1 MESTADNLGEL
12 RNAIARNAVMVLSL
26 PTEGALRH
34 HKTRFLADA
43 GDGFWVRSATADPA
57 LIKQL
62 IVSRRPAGV
71 AFRNG
76 EYKIIFTAEIQHWIP
91 NYGVGAARDDGDA
104 GPGGVAAMLLKF
116 PAEMRAIQRR
126 KSFRV
131 PVAGVVDLEIK
142 MWTMPEAAH
151 LRDTPALGREIA
163 CEPRDISV
171 GGIGLTIRATN

>member
-1 MESTADNLGEL
+1 
-12 RNAIARNAVMVLSL
+12 
-26 PTEGALRH
+26 
-34 HKTRFLADA
+34 
-43 GDGFWVRSATADPA
+43 
-57 LIKQL
+57 
-62 IVSRRPAGV
+62 
-71 AFRNG
+71 
-76 EYKIIFTAEIQHWIP
+76 
-91 NYGVGAARDDGDA
+91 DGDA

-151 LRDTPALGREIA
+151 LRDKPALGREIA

-171 GGIGLTIRATN
+171 GGIGLTIRATNGRPPNIATGDRVRVQLSHRGNTALLEGRVRYPPRATKDSSFRAGVQFRALGDTREDRAASIQLDRIV